1 MAPGCARRVNTF
13 ALRPRRDQRPRNKWS
28 TNYSGGVGRIKGYY
42 EWDDDGLRP
51 GQARVG
57 GLHQNL
63 FDSEGHLQGSARFVP
78 TEDSDAEPLV
88 VTETVYVTV
97 EERRR
102 SREEEELQEVI
113 NELVYQ
119 LLRRGAAK
127 AWPVAERWWHE
138 VARPAVGAQKT
149 KLRDRVSR
157 RRTRRDLAAG
167 DSLEGGRAI
176 DVAESVDERVKMSAA
191 EAQARNLAAYAARA
205 FSDEQLRLVNDA
217 EIVGARDVDAVTQ
230 SLAALPPSQVR
241 GLMAAMAKDP
251 TLLTDEALA
260 DLASL
265 LGRLS
270 QSGLIR
276 GQVNGG

>member
-1 MAPGCARRVNTF
+1 MGSSTTAQRRSPDSTPRQGCTE
-13 ALRPRRDQRPRNKWS
+13 
-28 TNYSGGVGRIKGYY
+28 TYSVRVGRIKGYY

-51 GQARVG
+51 GQARAG

-78 TEDSDAEPLV
+78 TERSDAEPLV
-88 VTETVYVTV
+88 VTETVYITV

-102 SREEEELQEVI
+102 TREEEEFQEVI

-127 AWPVAERWWHE
+127 ALPVAERWWHE
-138 VARPAVGAQKT
+138 VARPAVDAQRT

-157 RRTRRDLAAG
+157 RKTQTDLAAAQP
-167 DSLEGGRAI
+167 LEGGRAM

-191 EAQARNLAAYAARA
+191 EAQARYLAALAARA

-217 EIVGARDVDAVTQ
+217 EIVGAEDVDAVTQ
-230 SLAALPPSQVR
+230 SLAALSPDQVKS
-241 GLMAAMAKDP
+241 LLAAMAKDP
-251 TLLTDEALA
+251 SLLTDEALA

-265 LGRLS
+265 LGRTGQLS
-270 QSGLIR
+270 L
-276 GQVNGG
+276 VNPT